1 MNNNILDQYTNIKAN
16 GVSQFPQQDRAI
28 GTFTAEIVGVEQPE
42 EKAQRY
48 LGQKHYQWV
57 IKCKGTGK
65 DDHGNQEF
73 RHWITF
79 SAENPEKAQ
88 ASTAYFAS
96 IARQLQ
102 EATGAEPEEKELN
115 AKEALDA
122 INALKGKTIK
132 LNQTHDGKKFIVTY
146 TKA

>member
-16 GVSQFPQQDRAI
+16 GVSQFPQQDRAM
-28 GTFTAEIVGVEQPE
+28 GTFTVEVVGVEQPE

-57 IKCKGTGK
+57 IKYKGVGK

-96 IARQLQ
+96 LARQLQ
-102 EATGAEPEEKELN
+102 EATGIEPEEKELN

-132 LNQTHDGKKFIVTY
+132 LNQTHDGKKFIITY
-146 TKA
+146 AKA

>member
-16 GVSQFPQQDRAI
+16 GVSQFPQQDKTL
-28 GTFTAEIVGVEQPE
+28 GTFTAEIVGVEQPD

-48 LGQKHYQWV
+48 IGQHHYQWV
-57 IKCKGTGK
+57 IKCKGVGK

-88 ASTAYFAS
+88 KSTAYFAS
-96 IARQLQ
+96 LARQLQ
-102 EATGAEPEEKELN
+102 EATGTATDDAELN
-115 AKEALDA
+115 AKQALDT
-122 INALKGKTIK
+122 INALKGKTLK
-132 LNQTHDGKKFIVTY
+132 LTQTHDGKKFVIAY